1 MRPGLRRA
9 GRGRA
14 GRARTG
20 RSRSWR
26 GERGAAA
33 PAGRAPAATRR
44 RTWRRA
50 KARGSSPGS
59 AERLRTA
66 LAHAV
71 EPLGEGVVGEDAD
84 VAEAPHGGRGV
95 DVAAEAGLVH
105 QAEDG
110 LERRLAPV
118 GALEAVG
125 AGVEERDGGDGEA
138 LAPVAEHLGDG

>member
-1 MRPGLRRA
+1 
-9 GRGRA
+9 
-14 GRARTG
+14 
-20 RSRSWR
+20 W
-26 GERGAAA
+26 
-33 PAGRAPAATRR
+33 
-44 RTWRRA
+44 
-50 KARGSSPGS
+50 GSSPGS

-71 EPLGEGVVGEDAD
+71 EPLGEGEVGEDAD

-138 LAPVAEHLGDG
+138 LAPVAEHLGDGAEAAGEVVEGEVVAAAGAEEGEDEEAVEVVL